1 MDRTKPEIT
10 LREVPKYW
18 DGNCFGCSQT
28 NPIGLRLRFWISE
41 DGCLTRC
48 TISDEMS
55 GFTGITH
62 GGIISTLIDEVCGW
76 TIITHMGGRLGFTSE
91 MAVRYIKPVPTNAE
105 IIVKGRIIE
114 ENGKYVRV
122 SASIK
127 SSDDVLL
134 AEGECKYVIP
144 SPAALA
150 KLGNI
155 DTADL
160 QEFMD
165 AYK

>member
-1 MDRTKPEIT
+1 MC
-10 LREVPKYW
+10 
-18 DGNCFGCSQT
+18 GFG
-28 NPIGLRLRFWISE
+28 G
-41 DGCLTRC
+41 
-48 TISDEMS
+48 M
-55 GFTGITH
+55 TH

-91 MAVRYIKPVPTNAE
+91 MTVRYIKPVPTNAE
-105 IIVKGRIIE
+105 IIAQGRIIE
-114 ENGKYVRV
+114 EDGKYVRV
-122 SASIK
+122 SASIH

-134 AEGECKYVIP
+134 AKGECRYIIP

-155 DTADL
+155 DKAAL
-160 QEFMD
+160 HEFME